1 MTEKK
6 NFYCSFCGKNKDS
19 VEKLIAGPNVY
30 ICNECIELSYRIVTE
45 GIGKNALGDDQ
56 TQQTQATPTQIK
68 QCLDEYIVG
77 HDTAK
82 EILAVSAYNHYK
94 RIVAKDTVDDVVLEK
109 ANMLIIGSTGTGK
122 TLFAKTLAQT
132 LNVPFVIADATTL
145 TESGYVGEDVDSV
158 LERLLVLSEY
168 DLERAQCGIVFI
180 DEVDKKAR
188 RSESAVT
195 RDVSGEG
202 VQQALLRLIEGAVIK
217 VRVNNGKK
225 LAEEYV
231 EFDSSNV
238 LFILGGAFVGIEQN
252 VEKRLKKS
260 TNMGFGAKI
269 IDVSEREQLLHQ
281 LTASDIID
289 FGLIPELVGR
299 VPIIITLDNLNESQL
314 IQVLT
319 GVKNSVIQQAVK
331 LLKMDDIDLQF
342 SHTYYEQVARL
353 AIQQKLGAR
362 VVRGLVEQSLISVM
376 FRAPEL
382 KKVGVVGVR
391 FDKYPVSD
399 DIKPTLIYHDHSEQI
414 DSEYKLYYRGMN
426 EKVE

>member
-1 MTEKK
+1 
-6 NFYCSFCGKNKDS
+6 
-19 VEKLIAGPNVY
+19 
-30 ICNECIELSYRIVTE
+30 
-45 GIGKNALGDDQ
+45 
-56 TQQTQATPTQIK
+56 
-68 QCLDEYIVG
+68 
-77 HDTAK
+77 
-82 EILAVSAYNHYK
+82 
-94 RIVAKDTVDDVVLEK
+94 
-109 ANMLIIGSTGTGK
+109 
-122 TLFAKTLAQT
+122 
-132 LNVPFVIADATTL
+132 
-145 TESGYVGEDVDSV
+145 
-158 LERLLVLSEY
+158 
-168 DLERAQCGIVFI
+168 
-180 DEVDKKAR
+180 
-188 RSESAVT
+188 
-195 RDVSGEG
+195 
-202 VQQALLRLIEGAVIK
+202 
-217 VRVNNGKK
+217 VNNGKK

-391 FDKYPVSD
+391 FDKYPVSG